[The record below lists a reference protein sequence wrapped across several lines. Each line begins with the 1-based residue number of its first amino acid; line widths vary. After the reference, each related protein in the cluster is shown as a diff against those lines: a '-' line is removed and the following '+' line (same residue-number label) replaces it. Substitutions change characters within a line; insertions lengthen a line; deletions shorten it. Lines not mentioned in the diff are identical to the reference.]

1 MFKMMTKNSQIGL
14 TITWFGATVV
24 IFFIMLLFITF
35 TSLLISK
42 KNFTFSTTQTSN
54 DESLEIKMKLFNI
67 LNTRMDD
74 GRLLQ
79 EWIIDWRD
87 NDKGKDEIQK
97 KIKEILENEGIQ
109 KYSFSTYSKKWS
121 EIMVSKDYDFLINGK
136 RVVSS
141 GAGVVLFSKENKI
154 SIYLEVQNE

>member
-1 MFKMMTKNSQIGL
+1 MFKMLNKKSQLGV

-24 IFFIMLLFITF
+24 IFFIMLLFISF
-35 TSLLISK
+35 TSLLILQ
-42 KNFTFSTTQTSN
+42 KNLTFSTTRTSN
-54 DESLEIKMKLFNI
+54 DESLEIKMKLFNL

-87 NDKGKDEIQK
+87 NDKGEDEIVK
-97 KIKEILENEGIQ
+97 TVRETLEKEGIE
-109 KYSFSTYSKKWS
+109 KYSFDTLSGQFD
-121 EIMVSKDYDFLINGK
+121 EIIINKNFDVLIDGK
-136 RVVSS
+136 RVASS

-154 SIYLEVQNE
+154 VVDLEVQDE

>member
-1 MFKMMTKNSQIGL
+1 MMTKKSQIGL